1 MPGDDRD
8 PALNPQ
14 LTAKGRNFLIVWAV
28 SLAVLVFV
36 MGWLNIA
43 PQRSYRIAA
52 DERHR
57 ARMSPSEEE
66 EGTTAPDL
74 SLPDG
79 ANPTPVNVGFYVDRI
94 SELSVKDVSWTVDF
108 YLWFRW
114 NGDLVRPGKDF
125 RVVNGWIESQELEEE
140 YTQGDLHYERHRVI
154 AKLTMS
160 FDVSR
165 FPRDEHLLTIN
176 VENPRYQ
183 RQELVFVPDQTNT
196 SVSSRVRVPAYDV
209 SGSHL
214 IEKPHSYKTTRGD
227 PRLAPGTKSNYSQAR
242 LGIRMQR
249 SGWGY
254 FFKMF
259 QSLYVAVTIAMLAM
273 FVKPTHVDPRFGLGV
288 GGLFAAVANSYATS
302 SLIPDTGLMT
312 LADMVNGFGVWMILL
327 TVIQSTISLCLF
339 EHLGAELLSRRFDQV
354 SFAVL
359 STGYVAVNIALPLAA
374 NS

>member
-1 MPGDDRD
+1 
-8 PALNPQ
+8 
-14 LTAKGRNFLIVWAV
+14 
-28 SLAVLVFV
+28 
-36 MGWLNIA
+36 
-43 PQRSYRIAA
+43 
-52 DERHR
+52 
-57 ARMSPSEEE
+57 
-66 EGTTAPDL
+66 
-74 SLPDG
+74 
-79 ANPTPVNVGFYVDRI
+79 
-94 SELSVKDVSWTVDF
+94 
-108 YLWFRW
+108 
-114 NGDLVRPGKDF
+114 
-125 RVVNGWIESQELEEE
+125 
-140 YTQGDLHYERHRVI
+140 
-154 AKLTMS
+154 
-160 FDVSR
+160 
-165 FPRDEHLLTIN
+165 

-183 RQELVFVPDQTNT
+183 RHELVFVPDQINT